1 MPLDLIFSFF
11 WSCVI
16 TLFAVPSV
24 IRVAQKKNLLD
35 TPGLRTVHEL
45 PTPRLGGIAIFAGFM
60 SSMTM
65 FADLSNGLQQ
75 TLAGC
80 TLIALVGLKDDIIT
94 VSALKKF
101 FVQMLAAGIIM
112 FLADIRIRHFHGIL
126 GIDELPEGITYVFTF
141 FVIISITN
149 AVNLIDGINGLA
161 GTIIFLIAVLFGT
174 GFYLYG
180 GPEYGNYAAL
190 AFCLAGGVLGF
201 LRYNFFKA
209 SVFMGDTGSLVC
221 GFIVSVL
228 AIKFVEMDAIPST
241 PAATMAV
248 LCIPII
254 DTLRVFIIR
263 TFNGISP
270 FIPDKNHL
278 HHKLMALGISQ
289 PWTVCILAFVNIGFV
304 LAVLQFSDLGN
315 TRLLLFMAA
324 AAILLT
330 LFLKLPRLRK
340 DRLKE

>member
-35 TPGLRTVHEL
+35 TPGVRTVHES

-60 SSMTM
+60 SALTM

-80 TLIALVGLKDDIIT
+80 KLIALVGLKDDIIT

-126 GIDELPEGITYVFTF
+126 GIEELPEGISYAFTF

-149 AVNLIDGINGLA
+149 AVNLIDGIDGLA
-161 GTIIFLIAVLFGT
+161 GTIIFLISVLFGT

-180 GPEYGNYAAL
+180 GVEYGNYAAL

-201 LRYNFFKA
+201 LRYNFLKA

-228 AIKFVEMDAIPST
+228 AIQFVEMVAIPST
-241 PAATMAV
+241 PAVTVAV
-248 LCIPII
+248 LSIPII

-278 HHKLMALGISQ
+278 HHKIMALGIPQ
-289 PWTVCILAFVNIGFV
+289 PWTVCILAVVNIGFV
-304 LAVLQFSDLGN
+304 LAAFRFSGLGN
-315 TRLLLFMAA
+315 TRLLLLMGSAA
-324 AAILLT
+324 VLLT
-330 LFLKLPRLRK
+330 FILKLPRLHKARPN
-340 DRLKE
+340 E